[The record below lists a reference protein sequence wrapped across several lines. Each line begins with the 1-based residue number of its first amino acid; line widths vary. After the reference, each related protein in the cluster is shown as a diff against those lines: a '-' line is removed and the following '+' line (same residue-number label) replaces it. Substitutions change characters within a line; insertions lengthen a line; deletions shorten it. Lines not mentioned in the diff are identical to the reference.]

1 MDSLRRLSAAA
12 DRRCWRWLPLLLL
25 PLSAAQALPQ
35 AADQPATLT
44 ISGRISRFTD
54 AARKVY
60 VLDRA
65 SLDRLPQRDIVTAT
79 DWTPLGT
86 FRGPL
91 LRDLLTLVGAHGS
104 QVKFYGED
112 DYNITIPLSD
122 FSRYDAILASGWN
135 GRSLRLEDYG
145 PFWVMYPLPRMSA
158 AETGGTF
165 PSKLIWQV
173 TRMEVR

>member
-1 MDSLRRLSAAA
+1 MDLHRRPYAA
-12 DRRCWRWLPLLLL
+12 DRWRWLPLLLL
-25 PLSAAQALPQ
+25 PLSSAQALPC
-35 AADQPATLT
+35 ADQPATLT
-44 ISGRISRFTD
+44 IVGRISRFTD
-54 AARKVY
+54 PAHKVY
-60 VLDRA
+60 VLNRA
-65 SLDRLPQRDIVTAT
+65 SLDRLPQRDITTAT
-79 DWTPLGT
+79 DWTPPGT

-135 GRSLRLEDYG
+135 GRPLRLEDYG

-173 TRMEVR
+173 TRMEIR